1 MFSARIDGLANIEA
15 RIAKAV
21 EFGELNK
28 AQVQKSYRK
37 IAMIYVRR
45 AQSMVKDAKRT
56 IYVRRRGSEVMVER
70 GTLRRSMGTWTANK
84 KFPTILAGPRANHPM
99 KRKVA
104 ASADAWFAHIVE
116 QGDFPDQ
123 FGGKS
128 TGHPNYK
135 VHQRAMEAV
144 DATMRQK
151 LIGELQKEFSRYMK

>member
-1 MFSARIDGLANIEA
+1 MFNARIEGLDKIEA

-45 AQSMVKDAKRT
+45 AKSMVKDAKRT
-56 IYVRRRGSEVMVER
+56 IYVRRRGSETMVER

-99 KRKVA
+99 RRKVA

-128 TGHPNYK
+128 TSHPNYK
-135 VHQRAMEAV
+135 VHQRAMESV

-151 LIGELQKEFSRYMK
+151 LAAELAREFARYLK

>member
-1 MFSARIDGLANIEA
+1 MFTARIDGLANIEA

-56 IYVRRRGSEVMVER
+56 IYVRRRGSEVLVER

-135 VHQRAMEAV
+135 VHQRAMESV

>member
-1 MFSARIDGLANIEA
+1 MFTARIDGLANIEA

-84 KFPTILAGPRANHPM
+84 QFPTILAGPRANHPM

-104 ASADAWFAHIVE
+104 ASADAWFAHIV
-116 QGDFPDQ
+116 
-123 FGGKS
+123 
-128 TGHPNYK
+128 
-135 VHQRAMEAV
+135 
-144 DATMRQK
+144 
-151 LIGELQKEFSRYMK
+151 